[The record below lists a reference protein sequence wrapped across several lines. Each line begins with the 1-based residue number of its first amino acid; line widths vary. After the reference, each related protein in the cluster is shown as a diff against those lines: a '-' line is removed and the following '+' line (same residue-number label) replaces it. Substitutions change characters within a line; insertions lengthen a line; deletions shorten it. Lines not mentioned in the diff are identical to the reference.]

1 MLSLRQSYEVRTS
14 VIEYLK
20 AAFSFK
26 EKEEAEAFLR
36 FIEGEE
42 TGLFKGLY
50 LPLKL
55 PFEKSDTAIFATH
68 NSNIPVLEDGEQL
81 LGGASLVRDPP
92 VLQFRA
98 LRVGDDPDHR
108 AFAGEERLEGV
119 RVVGTV
125 LLEDLRL
132 EDASVLLRA
141 LVVVCDRLLE
151 G

>member
-1 MLSLRQSYEVRTS
+1 MLSLRQAYEVRTS

-68 NSNIPVLEDGEQL
+68 NSNIPVLEDGEQIFCYQYF
-81 LGGASLVRDPP
+81 DDK
-92 VLQFRA
+92 LQFTTGGNYTGRPISGNGVECRA
-98 LRVGDDPDHR
+98 V
-108 AFAGEERLEGV
+108 
-119 RVVGTV
+119 
-125 LLEDLRL
+125 
-132 EDASVLLRA
+132 
-141 LVVVCDRLLE
+141 
-151 G
+151 